1 MYIYIGIF
9 IYAYT
14 SRVRPLK
21 SFRVYFVR
29 PPGRAGSEGLPEVTG
44 GLGTRNPQESRPPPN
59 PKRQFTIIVDIFII
73 LVFLNFLHQQNI
85 YSSHGSYVFN
95 HLQ

>member
-29 PPGRAGSEGLPEVTG
+29 PPGRAGSEGLPEATG
-44 GLGTRNPQESRPPPN
+44 GFGVQEIPKNP
-59 PKRQFTIIVDIFII
+59 DH
-73 LVFLNFLHQQNI
+73 HQTQSAN
-85 YSSHGSYVFN
+85 
-95 HLQ
+95 LPL